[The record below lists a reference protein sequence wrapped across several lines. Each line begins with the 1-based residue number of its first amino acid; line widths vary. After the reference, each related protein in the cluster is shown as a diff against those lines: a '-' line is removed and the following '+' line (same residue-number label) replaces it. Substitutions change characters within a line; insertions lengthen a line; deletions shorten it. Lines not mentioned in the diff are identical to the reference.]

1 MKTAYTIMALCLSL
15 LLIASCG
22 GQEKPGADFDAR
34 VDKTLAYAEAQLLKT
49 ADAIDDPS
57 RFPTG
62 SAPDGSWNT
71 SGMYGWTSGFFPGSL
86 WYAYENSGNEQVKL
100 KAERWTAGLDSVQY
114 YTGNHDLGFMMFC
127 SYGNAYRLTGNDAYR
142 EVIVQSARSLTTRYS
157 PVVGL
162 IQSWEANDQWDYPVI
177 IDNMMNLELLFWAA
191 KNGGDQTMKN
201 IAITHALNT
210 MNNHVRE
217 DGSTPHVIG
226 YNPATG
232 AVKSVNTHQGYADD
246 STWARGQ
253 AWGVYGFT
261 MTYRETG
268 DDRFL
273 KTAMRLADWFIDHLP
288 ADNVPYWD
296 FNAPQQAPEPRDSS
310 AGAIVASALLELSTF
325 VDDPAVKE
333 RYRDTAIAILNELMS
348 ERYVADPATS
358 QAVILHG
365 VGSKPHNSQ
374 IDVALTYGDYYLIEA
389 LMRYKRGIVREPQ

>member
-1 MKTAYTIMALCLSL
+1 MKTVYNISALSL
-15 LLIASCG
+15 LLLLIVSCG
-22 GQEKPGADFDAR
+22 GQDKSSAEFDAR
-34 VDKTLAYAEAQLLKT
+34 VDKTLAFAEAQLLKT
-49 ADAIDDPS
+49 ADAIDDPT

-71 SGMYGWTSGFFPGSL
+71 SNMYGWTSGFFPGSL
-86 WYAYENSGNEQVKL
+86 WYAYENSSNEQVKL
-100 KAERWTAGLDSVQY
+100 QAERWTAGLDSVQY

-127 SYGNAYRLTGNDAYR
+127 SYGNGYRLTGNDAYR
-142 EVIVQSARSLTTRYS
+142 EVIVQSARSLTTRYN

-162 IQSWEANDQWDYPVI
+162 IQSWNANDRWDYPVI

-191 KNGGDQTMKN
+191 KHGGDQKMYN
-201 IAITHALNT
+201 IAVTHALNT

-226 YNPATG
+226 YDPETG
-232 AVKSVNTHQGYADD
+232 TVKSVNTHQGYADD

-273 KTAMRLADWFIDHLP
+273 KTAMRLADWFINHLP
-288 ADNVPYWD
+288 ADHIPYWD
-296 FNAPQQAPEPRDSS
+296 FNAPQQPSEPRDSS
-310 AGAIVASALLELSTF
+310 AGAIAASALLELSTF

-333 RYRDTAIAILNELMS
+333 RYHDTAIAILNELMS
-348 ERYVADPATS
+348 ERYLADPAAS
-358 QAVILHG
+358 QAIILHG

-374 IDVALTYGDYYLIEA
+374 VDVALTYGDYYFIEA